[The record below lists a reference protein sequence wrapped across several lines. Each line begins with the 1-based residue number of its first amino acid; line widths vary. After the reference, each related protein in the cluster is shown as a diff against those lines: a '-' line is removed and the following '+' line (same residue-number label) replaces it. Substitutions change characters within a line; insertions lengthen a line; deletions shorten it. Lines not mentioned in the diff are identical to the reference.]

1 VDRRVQDNTEEHI
14 ILTEEIRL
22 RKWIEQTK
30 QQGEVQEA
38 LFGKIDHDE
47 VQALRLLCDSNPL
60 GLYRIGMS
68 YQKASAKLRRAT
80 SAKMVTRRKRAREK
94 DAEDAAANPS
104 QRARV
109 VLRAATFDTA
119 LRLSKS
125 LHTPISAHISTLKG
139 KTYLLSVAISSGK
152 AFDRS
157 SCSCI
162 NNLAKRPDTYLN
174 PTKTDYSK
182 SCTT

>member
-1 VDRRVQDNTEEHI
+1 MDRRVQDNTEEHI
-14 ILTEEIRL
+14 ILSEEIRL

-68 YQKASAKLRRAT
+68 YQKASPKLRRAT

-104 QRARV
+104 QRAQGGVTSRDF
-109 VLRAATFDTA
+109 RHGAKA
-119 LRLSKS
+119 LKVTS
-125 LHTPISAHISTLKG
+125 HAHISTHQHFEGKNVPFVSGNQQWKG
-139 KTYLLSVAISSGK
+139 V
-152 AFDRS
+152 
-157 SCSCI
+157 
-162 NNLAKRPDTYLN
+162 
-174 PTKTDYSK
+174 
-182 SCTT
+182 